1 MGSYQNFMPGLLDYA
16 TYFKITETLTQ
27 TGQMVAL
34 HDHLFDLSNH
44 LVDVTLLG
52 RFLENHDTER
62 FARRTTDAKLR
73 QSAFVFN
80 ILGDGIPI
88 VSRTGNYC

>member
-27 TGQMVAL
+27 TGQMVA
-34 HDHLFDLSNH
+34 NH